1 MCRVREI
8 VGRVRERVRG
18 WRALNWGQSMELV
31 RRGGGG
37 TVRAEKGRGDA
48 SEAGLRRDAREKGW
62 GQSGF
67 RRGAWREPSGED
79 GVGLPCPKWPRK
91 VG

>member
-37 TVRAEKGRGDA
+37 
-48 SEAGLRRDAREKGW
+48 
-62 GQSGF
+62 GQSGQK
-67 RRGAWREPSGED
+67 RAEIGRAH
-79 GVGLPCPKWPRK
+79 V
-91 VG
+91 

>member
-18 WRALNWGQSMELV
+18 WRALNWGRFSEKGL
-31 RRGGGG
+31 GGA
-37 TVRAEKGRGDA
+37 VRAEKGRGDA
-48 SEAGLRRDAREKGW
+48 SEAGLRRRDARGNGR

-67 RRGAWREPSGED
+67 RRGAWRESSGED
-79 GVGLPCPKWPRK
+79 SPLLE
-91 VG
+91 